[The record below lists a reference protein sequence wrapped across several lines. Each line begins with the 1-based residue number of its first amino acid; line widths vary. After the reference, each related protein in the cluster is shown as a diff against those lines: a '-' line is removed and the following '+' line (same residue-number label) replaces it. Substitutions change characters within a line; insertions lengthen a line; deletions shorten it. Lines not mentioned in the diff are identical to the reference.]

1 MGRRGRR
8 ARRGAAHLPSAARQP
23 PPPPSLLLPLPVSLL
38 YTHSLRQPA
47 RGRGGATAGSHDV
60 SCEGTLPRP
69 RRSLP
74 LAEGGNRSC
83 GEPFGHGRTNQ
94 LESCACARIAPCK
107 TPSSARPRAELGARR
122 VADGGGTG
130 GHGGQSPRHRHLA
143 GAPRPAPRAAPR
155 APPHLSASTSP
166 TPEAESFSLRGML
179 ERVPNEWISSIGH
192 GAGSHAV
199 APSPA
204 PAH

>member
-1 MGRRGRR
+1 MRR
-8 ARRGAAHLPSAARQP
+8 ALRARAYK
-23 PPPPSLLLPLPVSLL
+23 S
-38 YTHSLRQPA
+38 TRELRLC
-47 RGRGGATAGSHDV
+47 SH
-60 SCEGTLPRP
+60 
-69 RRSLP
+69 
-74 LAEGGNRSC
+74 
-83 GEPFGHGRTNQ
+83 
-94 LESCACARIAPCK
+94 APCK

-192 GAGSHAV
+192 GQGPTQLRPPRRRRTDGRRRRAPRPLQTTPRMARASRSCCATPRRGSGARGAGLTST
-199 APSPA
+199 
-204 PAH
+204 